1 MNGPLAASASTPV
14 AATASTPVAPAAS
27 APSAVPAVAP
37 AASTPVAPPGAPLVP
52 PPPQSP
58 WFPASPCTPR
68 CARPEAP
75 PVHPLVTAR
84 RYAVFGQVVAGALAS
99 PAATR
104 DGLAVRD
111 RARALLDSLGVRLDA
126 GDTPLSVAGTGTLVV
141 ADHISWL
148 DIVALLA
155 CEPVTLVAKREVGRW
170 PVVGPLARRVDT
182 CFIDRGSLRALPR
195 AVGRV
200 REFLAA
206 GRTVAVF
213 PQGTTWCSAA
223 GGAFRRAMF
232 QAAIDARVPVRPVTL
247 GYHQHGRPTSVAGFL
262 GDEGFVPSLH
272 RVATAGGL
280 SVRVRAHAPLATGPG
295 TDRRDLAAAAEE
307 SVFRD
312 QPRRHG

>member
-1 MNGPLAASASTPV
+1 MNGPV
-14 AATASTPVAPAAS
+14 AT
-27 APSAVPAVAP
+27 
-37 AASTPVAPPGAPLVP
+37 AASTPVAPPGASLAPPL
-52 PPPQSP
+52 PQSP
-58 WFPASPCTPR
+58 WFPASPCTPH
-68 CARPEAP
+68 CARPAAP
-75 PVHPLVTAR
+75 PVSRLATAR
-84 RYAVFGQVVAGALAS
+84 RYAAFGQVVAGALAS
-99 PAATR
+99 PSATR
-104 DGLAVRD
+104 DGQAVRD
-111 RARALLDSLGVRLDA
+111 RARALLTSLDVHLDA
-126 GDTPLSVAGTGTLVV
+126 GDVPLTVPGTGTLVV

-170 PVVGPLARRVDT
+170 PVVGPLARRVGT
-182 CFIDRGSLRALPR
+182 CFIDRGSLRALPQ
-195 AVGRV
+195 AVDRV

-223 GGAFRRAMF
+223 GGGFRRAMF

-247 GYHQHGRPTSVAGFL
+247 SYLQYGRPSAVAGFL

-272 RVATAGGL
+272 RVAQADGL
-280 SVRVRAHAPLATGPG
+280 AVRIRAHAPLPTGPG
-295 TDRRDLAAAAEE
+295 SDRRELAAAAQE